1 MTSLLLAC
9 GKSPLLKEKITST
22 QKVEAIE
29 ADRFFKSTNHQ
40 IKLIWSTPRSTLEE
54 GKAIIILLKSG
65 NPTALE
71 NEQLDAYLWMKSMGH
86 GSSPIV
92 IRNLGN
98 GIYELSEIY
107 FTMPGDWQLHLEI
120 KNGNTTIEDIEY
132 NYDIFE

>member
-1 MTSLLLAC
+1 MALLLFSC
-9 GKSPLLKEKITST
+9 GKSPLLKEKISSA
-22 QKVEAIE
+22 QKVESME
-29 ADRFFKSTNHQ
+29 ADRFFKTTNHQ
-40 IKLIWSTPRSTLEE
+40 IKLIWSTPRSTFEE

-107 FTMPGDWQLHLEI
+107 FTMPGDWQLHLAI
-120 KNGNTTIEDIEY
+120 KNGNTIIDDIEY
-132 NYDIFE
+132 NYELFE